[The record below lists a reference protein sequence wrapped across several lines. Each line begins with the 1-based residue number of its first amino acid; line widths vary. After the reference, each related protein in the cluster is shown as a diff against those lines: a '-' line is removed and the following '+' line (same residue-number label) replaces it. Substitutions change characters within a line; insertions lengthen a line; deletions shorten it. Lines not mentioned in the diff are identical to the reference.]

1 MPASGGVKLHQTIA
15 VIIQSPT
22 KWKKTMTTFML
33 HEIMARQN
41 RNLFGRLTS
50 NLTLRLRQKMQRRQA
65 RKALLSLDDH
75 MLRDIGVA
83 RRVVLSDEF

>member
-1 MPASGGVKLHQTIA
+1 
-15 VIIQSPT
+15 
-22 KWKKTMTTFML
+22 MTTFML